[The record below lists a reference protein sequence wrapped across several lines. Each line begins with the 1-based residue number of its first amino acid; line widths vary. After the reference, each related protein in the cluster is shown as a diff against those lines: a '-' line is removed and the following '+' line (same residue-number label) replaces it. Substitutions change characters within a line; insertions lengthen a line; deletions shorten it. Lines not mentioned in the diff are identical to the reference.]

1 MNKFLATMKSGIGSF
16 ARDEEGAQVVEY
28 ALIIAV
34 VSIGLVVL
42 IQNSTL
48 LTPGGGF
55 VAWVNRVI
63 TCLSAGATCV

>member
-16 ARDEEGAQVVEY
+16 ARDEEGAQIVEY

-48 LTPGGGF
+48 LGTGF
-55 VAWVNRVI
+55 TGWVGRVI
-63 TCLSAGATCV
+63 TCLGVGPCV